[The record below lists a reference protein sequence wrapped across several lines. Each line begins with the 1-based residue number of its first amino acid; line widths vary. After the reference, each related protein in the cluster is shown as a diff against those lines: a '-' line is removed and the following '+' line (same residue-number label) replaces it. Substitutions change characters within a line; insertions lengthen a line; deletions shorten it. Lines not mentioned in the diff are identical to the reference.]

1 VLTLQSFLTD
11 LLGDKQ
17 AGFLLLSPLA
27 DYMTSEFDSPLP
39 LSEQIQGEQGELETL
54 TRKPSPLFYGMGML
68 GFAISVETFNT
79 FAYFY
84 YVDFLGL
91 TITVVALARTI
102 YAIWDAVNDPI
113 FGYLSDNT
121 RTRWGRRRPWLLIS
135 VPLLALCFV
144 FIFVVPVSA
153 GEQGPLFWYLL
164 GITLLYET
172 LITIVGVN
180 YNALFPELFRRL
192 PERVRAGAFNRG
204 GLIIGQI
211 IGLSLTPLV
220 YRRLGFQNMAITYA
234 ALTGGLLFVAS
245 LKHREDFSY
254 QTRDNGAPWTTFRE
268 VLSGRAFWF
277 YAITLMIFAFA
288 INLLPFAIPFYIKYT
303 LGADEGAITLIFGT
317 ALIAALGSVPVFW
330 VKLYH
335 RWGTRRVF
343 LRSVGVIITG
353 FVGLGLTPNLVT
365 AILAVGVIGIGW
377 GGCLICFDVIRAGLV
392 DRHFDLTGQRSEGVY
407 FSLLNFGV
415 HLSGVLQAA
424 AMVIVGIAF
433 GYMSGDHPG
442 PQPGNAFRFLISVFP
457 VVALLL
463 AMQLARRFFIESIPK
478 LSTGPM
484 R

>member
-1 VLTLQSFLTD
+1 M
-11 LLGDKQ
+11 
-17 AGFLLLSPLA
+17 A
-27 DYMTSEFDSPLP
+27 SEPDSPLP
-39 LSEQIQGEQGELETL
+39 LSNHIEGGKGELETL

-68 GFAISVETFNT
+68 GFSISVETFNT

-91 TITVVALARTI
+91 AITVVALARTI
-102 YAIWDAVNDPI
+102 YAIWDAVNDPL

-121 RTRWGRRRPWLLIS
+121 RGRLGRRRPWLLMS

-144 FIFVVPVSA
+144 FIFIVPVSP
-153 GEQGPLFWYLL
+153 GEKGQLFWYLL
-164 GITLLYET
+164 GITLLFET

-180 YNALFPELFRRL
+180 YNALFPELFRSL
-192 PERVRAGAFNRG
+192 PERVQAGAYTRG

-220 YRRLGFQNMAITYA
+220 YQHLGFQKMAVIYA
-234 ALTGGLLFVAS
+234 ALTGGLLFIAS
-245 LKHREDFSY
+245 LKHREDSSY
-254 QTRDNGAPWTTFRE
+254 QTQDKDAPWATFRE
-268 VLSGRAFWF
+268 VLRGRAFWL
-277 YAITLMIFAFA
+277 YAIMLMIFAFA

-303 LGADEGAITLIFGT
+303 LGADEGAVALIFG
-317 ALIAALGSVPVFW
+317 AVLVAALGSMPVW

-343 LRSVGVIITG
+343 LRSMGIIIIG
-353 FVGLGLTPNLVT
+353 CVGLGLAPNLTT
-365 AILAVGVIGIGW
+365 AILAVGVTGSGW
-377 GGCLICFDVIRAGLV
+377 GGCLVCFDVIRAGLV

-424 AMVIVGIAF
+424 AMVIIGSAF

-463 AMQLARRFFIESIPK
+463 AMQLAHRFFIEYIP
-478 LSTGPM
+478 SPPPD
-484 R
+484 